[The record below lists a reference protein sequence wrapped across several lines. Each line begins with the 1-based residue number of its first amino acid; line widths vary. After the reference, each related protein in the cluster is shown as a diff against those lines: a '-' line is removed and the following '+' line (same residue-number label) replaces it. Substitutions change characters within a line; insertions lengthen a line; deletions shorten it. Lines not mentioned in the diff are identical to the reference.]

1 MVTRP
6 PAPGND
12 NVTRH
17 HLHVCWDVLTLL
29 FCRRLR
35 EQNPGAETAGAQA
48 AGAREAAEAG
58 QGDISR

>member
-6 PAPGND
+6 PASGND
-12 NVTRH
+12 NVIIH
-17 HLHVCWDVLTLL
+17 HLHVCWDVLTLPC
-29 FCRRLR
+29 CRRLR